1 MIRSFATMKTI
12 LALTAAAAALM
23 AASTANAQECVNGY
37 RTFGNDIVQPC
48 HPPMAPHPMVGMILA
63 PVTPAPPPPEEEIII
78 TGSIAPGNVAPPPP
92 QPIAPM
98 DDGCMNGYRT
108 LGNDVIVL
116 CGPRR

>member
-1 MIRSFATMKTI
+1 MKTI

-23 AASTANAQECVNGY
+23 AVSTANAQECVNGY

-48 HPPMAPHPMVGMILA
+48 HPPMAPHPMVGVILA
-63 PVTPAPPPPEEEIII
+63 PVTPAPPPPAEEIII

-92 QPIAPM
+92 HPVGPM
-98 DDGCMNGYRT
+98 DDGCVNGYRT

-116 CGPRR
+116 CGWRR